1 MIELRRPLG
10 QFEPTWEIAAM
21 TDDEQFANLLGR
33 AKLGEPDSV
42 NELLELI
49 RPVIRDHVDREC
61 GTRAAA
67 LVDVSGV
74 TQVALLA
81 IHRELA
87 RFRGATRNEFVSWA
101 KQISL
106 NRLLDEIRSQSAQK
120 RDGGRIQSLNNE
132 INPAANLATTN
143 SSPSERATRNERF
156 ALAVS
161 KLPVDQQRV
170 AIEHFV
176 EKRGIDAIAANIGVL
191 PEEAALRL
199 ERTVRNLRKHLGELS

>member
-1 MIELRRPLG
+1 
-10 QFEPTWEIAAM
+10 M
-21 TDDEQFANLLGR
+21 TDDEQFADLLGR
-33 AKLGEPDSV
+33 AKLGRPDSV
-42 NELLELI
+42 NQLLELI

-67 LVDVSGV
+67 FVDVSGV

-87 RFRGATRNEFVSWA
+87 KFRGTMRNEFLSWA

-106 NRLLDEIRSQSAQK
+106 NRLLDEIRSQTAQK
-120 RDGGRIQSLNNE
+120 RDGGRVQSLDDM

-143 SSPSERATRNERF
+143 SSPSERATRNEKF

-161 KLPVDQQRV
+161 KLPTDQQQV
-170 AIEHFV
+170 ALEHFV
-176 EKRGIDAIAANIGVL
+176 EKRGLDAIAASIGVL
-191 PEEAALRL
+191 PEEAALQL
-199 ERTVRNLRKHLGELS
+199 ERTVRNLRKHLRELS